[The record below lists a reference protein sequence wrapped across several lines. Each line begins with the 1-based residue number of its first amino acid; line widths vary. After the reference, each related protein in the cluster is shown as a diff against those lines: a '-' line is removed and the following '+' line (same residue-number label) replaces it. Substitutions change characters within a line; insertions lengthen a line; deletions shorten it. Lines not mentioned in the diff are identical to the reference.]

1 MATVAILGLASPL
14 PQAAFN
20 PVPIIGASAQA
31 FLGQPLSQ
39 GFLTQAADNPIPIIG
54 ANGLG
59 QFIGLTSPLPQA
71 TDTPIS
77 IVTPISA
84 SVVALLFPN
93 AGGGGSFGGP
103 I

>member
-1 MATVAILGLASPL
+1 MATVGIIGLTSPL
-14 PQAAFN
+14 PSAAN
-20 PVPIIGASAQA
+20 TPS
-31 FLGQPLSQ
+31 
-39 GFLTQAADNPIPIIG
+39 PIIG

-71 TDTPIS
+71 ANTPIS

>member
-54 ANGLG
+54 A
-59 QFIGLTSPLPQA
+59 
-71 TDTPIS
+71 
-77 IVTPISA
+77 